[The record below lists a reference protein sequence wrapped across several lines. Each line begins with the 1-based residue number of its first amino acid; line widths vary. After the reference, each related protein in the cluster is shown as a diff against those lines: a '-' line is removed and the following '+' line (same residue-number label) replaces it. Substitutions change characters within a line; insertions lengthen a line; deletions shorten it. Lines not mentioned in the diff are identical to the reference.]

1 MYIKNYF
8 LTTEPKTEE
17 NKFLT
22 YKEKLMRLL
31 ILSLL
36 FVFSF
41 NFSSSQEDNYKGLL
55 TDFIKAQGQFET
67 FNATIDQMTSMMGVT
82 LNEDE
87 KVEFTNDVMS
97 SLIEML
103 MPIYKKHFTEQDLN
117 DAIELF
123 KTPIGKKISEKS
135 PIIAQES
142 MQASMQWGMEL
153 STKLQK
159 YMN

>member
-1 MYIKNYF
+1 
-8 LTTEPKTEE
+8 
-17 NKFLT
+17 
-22 YKEKLMRLL
+22 MRLF
-31 ILSLL
+31 IISLL
-36 FVFSF
+36 FFFFF
-41 NFSSSQEDNYKGLL
+41 NINNSQEDNYKGLL

-103 MPIYKKHFTEQDLN
+103 VPVYQKHFTEQDLK
-117 DAIELF
+117 DAIDLF

-159 YMN
+159 YMK

>member
-1 MYIKNYF
+1 
-8 LTTEPKTEE
+8 
-17 NKFLT
+17 
-22 YKEKLMRLL
+22 MRLI
-31 ILSLL
+31 ILSIL
-36 FVFSF
+36 FTFSF
-41 NFSSSQEDNYKGLL
+41 NFSISQEDNYKGLL

-103 MPIYKKHFTEQDLN
+103 VPVYQKHFTEQDLK
-117 DAIELF
+117 DAIDLF

>member
-1 MYIKNYF
+1 
-8 LTTEPKTEE
+8 
-17 NKFLT
+17 
-22 YKEKLMRLL
+22 MRLL
-31 ILSLL
+31 IISIL
-36 FVFSF
+36 FTFSF
-41 NFSSSQEDNYKGLL
+41 NFSISQEDNYKGLL

-103 MPIYKKHFTEQDLN
+103 VPVYQKHFTEQDLK
-117 DAIELF
+117 DAIDLF

>member
-1 MYIKNYF
+1 
-8 LTTEPKTEE
+8 
-17 NKFLT
+17 
-22 YKEKLMRLL
+22 MRLL
-31 ILSLL
+31 ILSIL
-36 FVFSF
+36 FTFSF
-41 NFSSSQEDNYKGLL
+41 NLSISQEDNYKGLL

>member
-1 MYIKNYF
+1 
-8 LTTEPKTEE
+8 
-17 NKFLT
+17 
-22 YKEKLMRLL
+22 MRLF
-31 ILSLL
+31 IISLL

-41 NFSSSQEDNYKGLL
+41 NISNSQEDNYKGLL
-55 TDFIKAQGQFET
+55 TDFIKVQGQFET

-82 LNEDE
+82 LNDDE

-103 MPIYKKHFTEQDLN
+103 VPIYQKHFTEQDLK
-117 DAIELF
+117 DAIDLF

-159 YMN
+159 YMK

>member
-1 MYIKNYF
+1 
-8 LTTEPKTEE
+8 
-17 NKFLT
+17 
-22 YKEKLMRLL
+22 MRLL

-41 NFSSSQEDNYKGLL
+41 NLSNSQEDNYRDLL

-87 KVEFTNDVMS
+87 KVEFTSDVMS

-103 MPIYKKHFTEQDLN
+103 VPIYQKHFTEQDLK
-117 DAIELF
+117 DAIDLF

-135 PIIAQES
+135 PTIAQES

-159 YMN
+159 YMK

>member
-1 MYIKNYF
+1 MKNIY
-8 LTTEPKTEE
+8 
-17 NKFLT
+17 
-22 YKEKLMRLL
+22 L
-31 ILSLL
+31 ILIIL
-36 FVFSF
+36 FSF
-41 NFSSSQEDNYKGLL
+41 NFSFSQENYKELL

-67 FNATIDQMTSMMGVT
+67 FNATIDQMTTMMGVT
-82 LNEDE
+82 LDDNE

-97 SLIEML
+97 SLIGML
-103 MPIYKKHFTEQDLN
+103 EPIYKKHFTEQDLK

-135 PIIAQES
+135 PLIAQES
-142 MQASMQWGMEL
+142 MQASMQWGREL

>member
-1 MYIKNYF
+1 
-8 LTTEPKTEE
+8 
-17 NKFLT
+17 
-22 YKEKLMRLL
+22 MRLL
-31 ILSLL
+31 ILSIL
-36 FVFSF
+36 FTFSF
-41 NFSSSQEDNYKGLL
+41 NFSISQEDNYKGLL

>member
-1 MYIKNYF
+1 
-8 LTTEPKTEE
+8 
-17 NKFLT
+17 
-22 YKEKLMRLL
+22 MRLF
-31 ILSLL
+31 ILSIL

-41 NFSSSQEDNYKGLL
+41 NISNSQEDNYRDLL

-87 KVEFTNDVMS
+87 KVEFTSDVMS

-103 MPIYKKHFTEQDLN
+103 VPIYKKHFTEQDLK
-117 DAIELF
+117 DAIDLF

-135 PIIAQES
+135 PIIAKES

-159 YMN
+159 YMK

>member
-1 MYIKNYF
+1 
-8 LTTEPKTEE
+8 
-17 NKFLT
+17 
-22 YKEKLMRLL
+22 MRLL
-31 ILSLL
+31 ILSIL
-36 FVFSF
+36 FTFSF
-41 NFSSSQEDNYKGLL
+41 NFSISQEDNYKGLL

-103 MPIYKKHFTEQDLN
+103 VPVYQKHFTEQDLK
-117 DAIELF
+117 DAIDLF

>member
-1 MYIKNYF
+1 
-8 LTTEPKTEE
+8 
-17 NKFLT
+17 
-22 YKEKLMRLL
+22 MRLL

-41 NFSSSQEDNYKGLL
+41 IFSSSQEDNYKGLL

-103 MPIYKKHFTEQDLN
+103 VPVYQKHFTEQDLK
-117 DAIELF
+117 DAIDLF

-159 YMN
+159 YMK

>member
-1 MYIKNYF
+1 
-8 LTTEPKTEE
+8 
-17 NKFLT
+17 
-22 YKEKLMRLL
+22 MRLL
-31 ILSLL
+31 FLSIL
-36 FVFSF
+36 FTFSF
-41 NFSSSQEDNYKGLL
+41 NFSISQEDNYKGLL

-103 MPIYKKHFTEQDLN
+103 VPVYKKHFTEQDLK

>member
-1 MYIKNYF
+1 
-8 LTTEPKTEE
+8 
-17 NKFLT
+17 
-22 YKEKLMRLL
+22 MRLL

-36 FVFSF
+36 FLFSF
-41 NFSSSQEDNYKGLL
+41 NLSNSQEDNYKGLL

-67 FNATIDQMTSMMGVT
+67 FNATIDQMTSMMGIT

-87 KVEFTNDVMS
+87 KVEFTSDVMS

-103 MPIYKKHFTEQDLN
+103 VPVYQKHFTEQDLK
-117 DAIELF
+117 DAINLF

-159 YMN
+159 YMK

>member
-1 MYIKNYF
+1 
-8 LTTEPKTEE
+8 
-17 NKFLT
+17 
-22 YKEKLMRLL
+22 MRLL
-31 ILSLL
+31 ILSIL
-36 FVFSF
+36 FTFSF
-41 NFSSSQEDNYKGLL
+41 NFSISQEDNYKGLL
-55 TDFIKAQGQFET
+55 TDFIKAQGQFDT

-103 MPIYKKHFTEQDLN
+103 VPVYKKHFTEQDLK

>member
-1 MYIKNYF
+1 
-8 LTTEPKTEE
+8 
-17 NKFLT
+17 
-22 YKEKLMRLL
+22 MRLF

-41 NFSSSQEDNYKGLL
+41 NLSNSQEDNYRDLL

-87 KVEFTNDVMS
+87 KVEFTSDVMS

-103 MPIYKKHFTEQDLN
+103 VPIYKKHFTDQDLK
-117 DAIELF
+117 DAIDLF

-159 YMN
+159 YMK